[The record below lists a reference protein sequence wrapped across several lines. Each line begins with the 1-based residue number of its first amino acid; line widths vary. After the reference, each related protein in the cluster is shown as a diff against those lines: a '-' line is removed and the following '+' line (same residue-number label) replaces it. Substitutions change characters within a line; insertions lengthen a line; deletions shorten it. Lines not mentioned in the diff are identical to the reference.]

1 LALWREFP
9 GAVASIECVRS
20 SYLLLGI
27 GARVEVHYLRG
38 SQLVKAAFVDAP
50 SLPASLSVVKDF
62 VLVGDATSGP
72 LFLRYK
78 DAAKSL
84 ELLSSD
90 FDLVDGCCAE
100 FLPNASKL
108 GLVVGDASGNL
119 IVYAYDAS
127 DPESWAGK
135 RLLRRGAIHTGAMP
149 TRFARL
155 RMAPPDGANRQALLV
170 GNRDGG
176 VGLLASL
183 WGEAGGD
190 AGGGAE
196 ALAARLRSLQ
206 QELALRLKHAAGLNP
221 RAFRGR
227 TRADPACLGGGRQWS
242 KPLAPQDN
250 GIAHGD
256 LVLRYASLDLRTQ
269 ACVADAIGLVGG
281 REQVLADLRALAEA
295 TAFL

>member
-1 LALWREFP
+1 
-9 GAVASIECVRS
+9 
-20 SYLLLGI
+20 LGV
-27 GARVEVHYLRG
+27 GHRVEVHYLRAG
-38 SQLVKAAFVDAP
+38 QLVKAAFVDAP

-62 VLVGDATSGP
+62 VLAGDATSGP
-72 LFLRYK
+72 LFLRYR
-78 DAAKSL
+78 DAARSL
-84 ELLSSD
+84 EVLSAD
-90 FDLVDGCCAE
+90 HDLVDGACAE

-108 GLVVGDASGNL
+108 GLVVGDARGTL
-119 IVYAYDAS
+119 VVYAYDAS

-135 RLLRRGAIHTGAMP
+135 RLLRRGAIHTGALP

-183 WGEAGGD
+183 WGGGSGNGGAGSEGD
-190 AGGGAE
+190 ALG
-196 ALAARLRSLQ
+196 ARLRSLQ
-206 QELALRLKHAAGLNP
+206 QELALRLPHAAGLNP

-227 TRADPACLGGGRQWS
+227 TRAEPACLGGGRQWS
-242 KPLAPQDN
+242 RPLAPEDN
-250 GIAHGD
+250 AVAHGD
-256 LVLRYASLDLRTQ
+256 LVLRYASLDLRAQ

-281 REQVLADLRALAEA
+281 REQVLADLRALAQA